1 MGSQQMLMMNSGGGA
16 PPFLLNKS
24 VRLRGAANPTMTI
37 ASLGGSPTT
46 QKAAFSK
53 WVKTGTTLETQIFSG
68 YDGTN
73 YTVIWWNGVGNG
85 LLRVNNQTTLDVRTT
100 PILRDP
106 TAWYHLVVILDG
118 TAAAGSRCKIY
129 INGVRQATSLNTDSA
144 TAYSWGGSYAHRMS
158 GSIAGAAPFFD
169 GYFADTQLTIGQ
181 NNVVG
186 DFGEFD
192 SSGVWVPKAYTGS
205 YGTSGFHLN
214 YEDASTV
221 AALGLDS
228 SGNGKNWTPTNISVT
243 AGPTYDSMIDTPTNN
258 FPTLSSID
266 QNAGTLSNAGLTFAG
281 TTSTFPSIRA
291 SAAVRTGKWWMEFG
305 LSAAGNTCRLGVC
318 DTKSLVTATTTA
330 PTIGVGYQGSNGN
343 KLIDGVST
351 GYGVSFT
358 TGDVIGLALDLDAAI
373 PTAVFYKQTGGT
385 GAFAAQA
392 LGVPISLPT
401 LAGVAVAAFL
411 EDASSGAAPTVDMNF
426 GQRPFNNTAI
436 PSGFVAMSTANR
448 VPSAPAATGSFAGN
462 NNANGPAVWTGGVP
476 LTLSVDGSA
485 NLIGTA
491 AVDKLAGGFKMRT
504 TVNNAAGTRNYVA
517 TYAAG
522 TNGAFAHPQPAQTNP

>member
-1 MGSQQMLMMNSGGGA
+1 MGSQQMLMMKGQA
-16 PPFLLNKS
+16 ATLFLLNKS

-46 QKAAFSK
+46 QKAALSK

-73 YTVIWWNGVGNG
+73 YTVIFWNGVSNG
-85 LLRVNNQTTLDVRTT
+85 QLRVNNQTTLDVRTT

-158 GSIAGAAPFFD
+158 GSIAGAVPFFD

-205 YGTSGFHLN
+205 YGTSGFHLD
-214 YEDASTV
+214 YADASTV

-266 QNAGTLSNAGLTFAG
+266 QNAGTLSNGALTFAG

-305 LSAAGNTCRLGVC
+305 YTTWSGANNVRIGVC
-318 DTKSLVTATTTA
+318 EQSKLVTATTTA
-330 PTIGVGYQGSNGN
+330 PTIGVGYQSGTGI
-343 KLIDGVST
+343 KLVDGVSSA
-351 GYGVSFT
+351 YGVSFT

-373 PTAVFYKQTGGT
+373 PTAEFFKQTGGA
-385 GAFAAQA
+385 GAFVSQ
-392 LGVPISLPT
+392 GVISSAT
-401 LAGVAVAAFL
+401 LAGIALAAFV
-411 EDASSGAAPTVDMNF
+411 EDGTSAGAPTVNMNF

-436 PSGFVAMSTANR
+436 PSGFVAMSTANMTP
-448 VPSAPAATGSFAGN
+448 VAPSAAGSFSGN
-462 NNANGPAVWTGGVP
+462 GNANGPAVWTGGVP
-476 LTLSVDGSA
+476 LTLSIDGSA
-485 NLIGTA
+485 NLIGGAT
-491 AVDKLAGGFKMRT
+491 VDKTAGGFKMRSAT
-504 TVNNAAGTRNYVA
+504 NNAAGTRNYVA